1 MCTLR
6 NKITNPDRHPLSGAV
21 LNDACKDYSRGTFT
35 MLGQRNLGGVP
46 SGAACL
52 QAPVKWPVLV
62 TLECPERPIYKLPQ
76 LGMLGK
82 VLNF

>member
-1 MCTLR
+1 
-6 NKITNPDRHPLSGAV
+6 
-21 LNDACKDYSRGTFT
+21 